1 MRSGGGYTLH
11 QSLTTEAASM
21 VKQSVNL
28 ARRRGHAQVTPLHVA
43 ISMLSSPTS
52 LLKRACLKSHSHP
65 LQCKALEL
73 CFNVALN
80 RLPTSAAASST
91 PLHVGPHPH
100 LPSLSNALVAAFK
113 RAQAHQRRGSIEN
126 QQQPILALKVE
137 IEQLVISVL
146 DDPSVSRVMREA
158 GFSSTQVKSNVEQSV
173 SVITKIPSEKI
184 GTSISTSTGR
194 VSNNATSVL
203 EAMMNKKTR
212 NTVIVCDSKAIG
224 EGLVKEV
231 IEKFDRRDVPSE
243 MKLVQFIS
251 VPLFTLRN
259 ISKDEFEVK
268 LLELRS
274 LVRSYV
280 SRGVVLYLG
289 DLDRVSEFWSEY
301 NNNNGEKI
309 GGVCQLY
316 NPMEYMVME
325 ISRLICGGGDDDQN
339 RRVIWV
345 MGIATFQTYA
355 KCRIGRP
362 SLETLWSLYPLTIS
376 GISNLGLGLS
386 LDSGMHGEVKK
397 EGNDYEYLYEKD
409 GIIEK
414 RLLVC
419 CSDCTKNFAKEKC
432 FFINGGGA
440 SCSSLLPS
448 WLQHYK
454 DNENRQLLQVNST
467 FNNQKECD
475 EKIKHLCK
483 KWNSICGSIHAK
495 PRKIFDLSPSSST
508 SLSSNNKKP
517 KLHQTALFDNW
528 PVIFERNETEVVSKP
543 PPPPKPDL
551 LSNPNSSPNSASS
564 SEASGDH
571 LIMELFPCNKSME
584 YSDSHGNIL
593 CGALEKKV
601 PWQKRVIPDIVS
613 TILKC
618 RSGIKT
624 NINIPVN
631 TNQLFRQESWLF
643 FLGSDNGGKEAIA
656 RELAKTVFGSSQN
669 EDDNFV
675 ATSSTTTRVE
685 SAISDDQEVMSKSTK
700 KRARDISSNNEN
712 GGSVIYERFLEA
724 VRLNPSRV
732 FYVEDV
738 DKLDRR
744 SLKGFEKMMRDGS
757 VVLCDGEVV
766 HLKDAVVVLSCEKF
780 VSFEEEEDREN
791 SDDDDDDDES
801 KEKKKTK
808 KCGVPL
814 DLNIATEDGILDLVD
829 LQVVFNNPCLVN

>member
-11 QSLTTEAASM
+11 QSLTIEAASM

-80 RLPTSAAASST
+80 RLPTSSASASST

-137 IEQLVISVL
+137 IEQLVISIL

-184 GTSISTSTGR
+184 STSISTTSCSHLT
-194 VSNNATSVL
+194 NATSVL

-212 NTVIVCDSKAIG
+212 NTVIVCDSKARG

-259 ISKDEFEVK
+259 ISKEEFEVK

-301 NNNNGEKI
+301 YNNNNSNN
-309 GGVCQLY
+309 GVLCQLY

-325 ISRLICGGGDDDQN
+325 ISRLICGGGDDDQIS
-339 RRVIWV
+339 RRVWL
-345 MGIATFQTYA
+345 MGVATFQTYA
-355 KCRIGRP
+355 KCKIGRP
-362 SLETLWSLYPLTIS
+362 SLEILWNLYPLTIS
-376 GISNLGLGLS
+376 GSSNLGLGLS
-386 LDSGMHGEVKK
+386 LDSGMHDEVKK
-397 EGNDYEYLYEKD
+397 EGND

-414 RLLVC
+414 QLLVC
-419 CSDCTKNFAKEKC
+419 CPDCTKNFAKEKC
-432 FFINGGGA
+432 YFINGGGA
-440 SCSSLLPS
+440 ASCSSLPS

-454 DNENRQLLQVNST
+454 DNENRQLLQV
-467 FNNQKECD
+467 NNQKECD

-495 PRKIFDLSPSSST
+495 PRRIFDLSPSSSST
-508 SLSSNNKKP
+508 SLSSSNNKKP
-517 KLHQTALFDNW
+517 EFHKKAALFDNW
-528 PVIFERNETEVVSKP
+528 PVIFERNETEVVSK
-543 PPPPKPDL
+543 PPPKPDL

-564 SEASGDH
+564 SEASGRDDH
-571 LIMELFPCNKSME
+571 LIMELFPRNKSTE
-584 YSDSHGNIL
+584 YSDSHENIL

-624 NINIPVN
+624 SINNIPVN
-631 TNQLFRQESWLF
+631 ADQLFRQESWLF

-656 RELAKTVFGSSQN
+656 RELAKTVFGSQN

-675 ATSSTTTRVE
+675 ATSSTTTTRAE
-685 SAISDDQEVMSKSTK
+685 SASDDQEVMSKSTK
-700 KRARDISSNNEN
+700 KRARDVSNNEN

-766 HLKDAVVVLSCEKF
+766 LLKDAIVVLSCEKF
-780 VSFEEEEDREN
+780 VSFEEEEEDREN
-791 SDDDDDDDES
+791 SDDDDES
-801 KEKKKTK
+801 KAKKKTK

-829 LQVVFNNPCLVN
+829 LQIVLNNPGLANSMC